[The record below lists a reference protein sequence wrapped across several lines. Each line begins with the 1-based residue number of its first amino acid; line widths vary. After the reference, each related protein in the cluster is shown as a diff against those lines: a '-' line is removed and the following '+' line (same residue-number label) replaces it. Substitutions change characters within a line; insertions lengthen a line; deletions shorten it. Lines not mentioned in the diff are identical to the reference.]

1 MGILLMNPADITP
14 GIAARLSTIPFC
26 IRVTRSGSFRSEEH
40 TSELQSRLH
49 LVCRLLLEKKKS
61 FTIALHARATSWG
74 RWVSASRVKKPRV
87 IARRKTPVTALL
99 CLYPSYDPE
108 PSDYWAS
115 PTRV

>member
-49 LVCRLLLEKKKS
+49 LVCRLLLEKKKTY
-61 FTIALHARATSWG
+61 TIKSRLHDLLPFFQILAQTRTFRDVLSTPTQDTTMSDPDLAAL
-74 RWVSASRVKKPRV
+74 VLQSAGTGPKIES
-87 IARRKTPVTALL
+87 
-99 CLYPSYDPE
+99 
-108 PSDYWAS
+108 
-115 PTRV
+115 